1 MVKSIFNLENR
12 TDLKTEVF
20 RIGKITAQKE
30 FSILGDSEKI
40 FTFWELVDSCFELWP
55 YRYTAT
61 NSSEYFKLKGIS
73 KNLQKMSN
81 EEYFYYLQFI
91 FDFINWFDGCENFSI
106 IQKKFEN
113 ELHTLLLDN
122 SLKLL
127 IILQNIRTIA
137 ELCNYNIKKVG
148 EHCTFIKRDADVDSI
163 LPALENE
170 ENIRFVLLE
179 YNDFRIENDIKQ
191 KRIILKQIGDYLE
204 PRRKFYNSYNK
215 TLTDRIF
222 NLLNKMKIRHFDADQ
237 KEFSD
242 QEYLDWYDKLYKMM
256 IHLIRTPTIVE
267 IQNEV
272 KKLCSQ

>member
-170 ENIRFVLLE
+170 ENIRLALLE

-215 TLTDRIF
+215 TLTDCIF

>member
-170 ENIRFVLLE
+170 ENIRLALLE

-215 TLTDRIF
+215 TLTDCIF

-256 IHLIRTPTIVE
+256 IHLIRTSTIVE

>member
-170 ENIRFVLLE
+170 ENIRLALLE

>member
-170 ENIRFVLLE
+170 ENIRLALLE
-179 YNDFRIENDIKQ
+179 YNDFRIEK
-191 KRIILKQIGDYLE
+191 
-204 PRRKFYNSYNK
+204 P
-215 TLTDRIF
+215 
-222 NLLNKMKIRHFDADQ
+222 
-237 KEFSD
+237 
-242 QEYLDWYDKLYKMM
+242 
-256 IHLIRTPTIVE
+256 
-267 IQNEV
+267 
-272 KKLCSQ
+272 